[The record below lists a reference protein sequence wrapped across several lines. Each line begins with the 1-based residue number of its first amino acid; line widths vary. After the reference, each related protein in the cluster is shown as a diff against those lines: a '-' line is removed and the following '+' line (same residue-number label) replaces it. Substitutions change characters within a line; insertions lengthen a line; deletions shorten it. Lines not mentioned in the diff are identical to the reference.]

1 MVNYTLDEV
10 FTVKSE
16 MKDFI
21 LNEDITKVLKRLTEL
36 LGVDTSQ
43 KSRYNKKDKNQ
54 NNEDIAW
61 KNSKCLKRLYLL
73 RKTN

>member
-36 LGVDTSQ
+36 LGVETHL
-43 KSRYNKKDKNQ
+43 KNQ
-54 NNEDIAW
+54 DIIKKT
-61 KNSKCLKRLYLL
+61 KNSKQ
-73 RKTN
+73 